1 MRDEE
6 KSKEQLLKELKE
18 LRLHLLELEQVEKKR
33 KNQAESLLKEKV
45 LADAVIESLPGIF
58 YLFDGKGKLIRWN
71 ESPEGVTG
79 YSSDEV
85 AQMHPL
91 DFFEENYKEKVKTRI
106 QQVFSNGS
114 ASVEADVV
122 VKTGGKI
129 PYLLTGS
136 RVSLGGHDYL
146 VGLGIDITKRR
157 RLEESFRDLFFH
169 APIGIYIV
177 QNRKLRLVN
186 PGFQKITGYAENE
199 LVGQDCLNLA
209 TAEFK
214 EKIRLNAVQM
224 LKGKTSTPYEYQ
236 FQTKGGETRWAMESV
251 ASTVFNDKKASI
263 GYFMDITESKR
274 LEDQLGRAQK
284 MEAIGIL
291 AGGIAH
297 DFNNLLTAIM
307 GYGEIMKMDL
317 DKKDPHHY
325 YAEEILKTAIRGS
338 TLTHQLLAFSRK
350 QILQPSVISI
360 NALVANMEKLLRRL
374 IGEDIDLV
382 TVIDPELGAVRADQG
397 QIEQLIMNLAVN
409 ARDAMPQGGK
419 LTIETTNVYLDEVYE
434 RNHLEV
440 TRGHY
445 IMLAVSDNGMGMD
458 AETQSHIFEPFFT
471 TKGLGQ
477 GTGLGLAT
485 VYGIVKQSGGHIWVY
500 SEPGQGTTF
509 KIYLPRVEE
518 ALAPI
523 KAKADTRT
531 DLKGRE
537 TILVVEDDDALR
549 EVICRGLKKYGY
561 IVLGAGNGGEALI
574 LCEKYKRPIQLILT
588 DVVLPQ
594 ISGRDLVERL
604 APSRP
609 GMRVLYMSGYTE
621 NAIVTH
627 GVLNAD
633 VGFLQKP
640 FKVDQMV
647 RKIREILDTVQPASG
662 APPSRKR
669 SPIKK
674 SLDQIRPPDPAMYME
689 QATRSAQAGVQGLAQ
704 HRRAAALHRRHG
716 LARHQQGVGGN
727 AD

>member
-1 MRDEE
+1 MGFGMRDEE
-6 KSKEQLLKELKE
+6 RSKEQLLKELKE
-18 LRLHLLELEQVEKKR
+18 LRLHLLELERVEKSR
-33 KNQAESLLKEKV
+33 KLQTESLLKEKV
-45 LADAVIESLPGIF
+45 LADAVIESLPGVF
-58 YLFDGKGKLIRWN
+58 YLFDVKGKLIRWN
-71 ESPEGVTG
+71 ESLESVTG
-79 YSSDEV
+79 YSAEEI

-91 DFFEENYKEKVKTRI
+91 DFFTAKDLQRVKATI
-106 QQVFSNGS
+106 QQVFNNGRS
-114 ASVEADVV
+114 TVEADVMM
-122 VKTGGKI
+122 KTGGTI

-136 RVSLGGHDYL
+136 RISLGGRDYL

-186 PGFQKITGYAENE
+186 PGFQKITGYDENE
-199 LVGQDCLNLA
+199 LVGQDCLYLA
-209 TAEFK
+209 TADFK

-251 ASTVFNDKKASI
+251 ASTMYNGKKASI

-317 DKKDPHHY
+317 DKKDPHYY
-325 YAEEILKTAIRGS
+325 YADEILKTAIRGS

-360 NALVANMEKLLRRL
+360 NSLVANMEKLLRRL

-397 QIEQLIMNLAVN
+397 QIEQIIMNLAVN

-419 LTIETTNVYLDEVYE
+419 LTIETASVYLDEDYE

-440 TRGHY
+440 TGGPH

-471 TKGLGQ
+471 TKKLGQ

-518 ALAPI
+518 AVAPI
-523 KAKADTRT
+523 KPKADRRT
-531 DLKGRE
+531 ELKGPE

-549 EVICRGLKKYGY
+549 EVIYRGLKKYSY
-561 IVLGAGNGGEALI
+561 TVLAAANGGEALI

-594 ISGRDLVERL
+594 MSGRELVERL
-604 APSRP
+604 ASSRP

-627 GVLNAD
+627 GVLHAD

-647 RKIREILDTVQPASG
+647 RKIRETLDKAQPASV
-662 APPSRKR
+662 APP
-669 SPIKK
+669 IK
-674 SLDQIRPPDPAMYME
+674 E
-689 QATRSAQAGVQGLAQ
+689 
-704 HRRAAALHRRHG
+704 
-716 LARHQQGVGGN
+716 
-727 AD
+727 